1 MRFASRFFLVVAVL
15 ALAAPAFAAERLT
28 ARSPEAAKRAVR
40 AAFGRPWALPASSAE
55 MTDIQV
61 PASDFGF
68 DVQGNLPNQE
78 LELTTLVIGPP
89 VANVPCFNCVAGTAG
104 SVGSTQSLVV
114 FNRNVIAEMNFFFQA
129 NAYSGPATNEWAIV
143 RLPST
148 VINHGTANFDISS
161 PNVIGALE
169 WTNVL
174 IPSTATAGD
183 AVLVVRLTGG
193 SNIDTWVQFLKLN

>member
-1 MRFASRFFLVVAVL
+1 VAVL

-28 ARSPEAAKRAVR
+28 ARSPEAAKRAFW
-40 AAFGRPWALPASSAE
+40 AAFGRPGALPASSAE

-89 VANVPCFNCVAGTAG
+89 
-104 SVGSTQSLVV
+104 
-114 FNRNVIAEMNFFFQA
+114 
-129 NAYSGPATNEWAIV
+129 
-143 RLPST
+143 T
-148 VINHGTANFDISS
+148 VINHGTADFDISS
-161 PNVIGALE
+161 PNVVGALE

-193 SNIDTWVQFLKLN
+193 SNTDTWIQYLKLN